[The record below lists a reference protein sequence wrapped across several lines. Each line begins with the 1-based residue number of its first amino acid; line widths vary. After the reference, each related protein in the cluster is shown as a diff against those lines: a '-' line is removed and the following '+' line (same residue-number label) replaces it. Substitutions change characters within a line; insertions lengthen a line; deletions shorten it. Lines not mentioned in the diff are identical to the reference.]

1 LERIFAG
8 FKSCQN
14 YSRRHAAFLS
24 ASEFHMNEL
33 GTHIATLEVTTS
45 ATCNLQLRVPFKH
58 AAGLETTLQ
67 AATNVMTQN
76 TRTSLATMKQAAWI
90 LNSGGRTTPTGSL
103 YTAATAWR
111 MM

>member
-1 LERIFAG
+1 LPRYLLVSTG
-8 FKSCQN
+8 FL
-14 YSRRHAAFLS
+14 YHD
-24 ASEFHMNEL
+24 L

-67 AATNVMTQN
+67 AAMKVMTQN
-76 TRTSLATMKQAAWI
+76 IRTSLATMKHAAWI

-103 YTAATAWR
+103 
-111 MM
+111 

>member
-1 LERIFAG
+1 LPRYLLVSIRFPYHD
-8 FKSCQN
+8 F
-14 YSRRHAAFLS
+14 
-24 ASEFHMNEL
+24 

-45 ATCNLQLRVPFKH
+45 ATCNLQLRVPFKQ

-67 AATNVMTQN
+67 AAMNVMTQN
-76 TRTSLATMKQAAWI
+76 TRTSLATMKHAAWI

-103 YTAATAWR
+103 YIAATAWR